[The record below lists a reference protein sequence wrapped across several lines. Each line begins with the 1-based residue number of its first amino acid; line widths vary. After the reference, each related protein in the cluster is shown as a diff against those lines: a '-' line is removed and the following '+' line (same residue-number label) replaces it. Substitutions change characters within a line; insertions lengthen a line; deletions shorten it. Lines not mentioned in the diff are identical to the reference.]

1 MLRFEKK
8 IIEWVQARLYL
19 FVWIAVTVIGLY
31 IRYGLRDLES
41 PDYQSFYSYWYEVI
55 KENGGFK
62 GLGSQVGD
70 YNMLYQFFVAIMT
83 YLPIKALY
91 AYKIQSCIFDFA
103 LAILAALMVRHLTTA
118 EKRLSSLAAYTLVV
132 LSPIVFLNSAGWA
145 QCDVIYTFFVVA
157 SLYALMKDKPALTF
171 ILYGVALSLK
181 LQAILFLPFLL
192 FIWFARK
199 SFTAMHFG
207 WIPLTMVIS
216 AIPCLIRG
224 GRNIRELYWVYT
236 GQVGEYPVVHM
247 NYPSFWAI
255 LNEEQYTQSW
265 EAFKPMTMGITVA
278 VLGLIMV
285 LLLTYKVKLHN
296 KNMLYIA
303 FLLTYATVLF
313 LPSMHER
320 YGYIY
325 EILAIII
332 LIVNRR
338 TAPLLVSLLYMT
350 CSTYGHYL
358 YHTTIHMNVLAVE
371 NVLTFFL
378 YCHVLGKEMLAE
390 GISGEG
396 ERESAR
402 IKEKIEEK

>member
-1 MLRFEKK
+1 MLTFEKK
-8 IIEWVQARLYL
+8 IIGWIESKLYL
-19 FVWIAVTVIGLY
+19 FAWIAVTVVGIY

-91 AYKIQSCIFDFA
+91 AYKIQSCIFDFTM
-103 LAILAALMVRHLTTA
+103 AILAALTVRHLTA
-118 EKRLSSLAAYTLVV
+118 EKKWSFFAAYTLVI

-157 SLYALMKDKPALTF
+157 CLYALMKDKPALAF
-171 ILYGVALSLK
+171 ILYGVAFSLK

-192 FIWFARK
+192 FIYFAGK
-199 SFTAMHFG
+199 KFTALHFG
-207 WIPLTMVIS
+207 WIPLVMVVS
-216 AIPCLIRG
+216 SIPCLIRG
-224 GRNIRELYWVYT
+224 RNVRELYWVYVRQT
-236 GQVGEYPVVHM
+236 DEYYRIHM

-255 LNEEQYTQSW
+255 LNEEQYTQNW

-285 LLLTYKVKLHN
+285 LILVYRVKLDD

-303 FLLTYATVLF
+303 FLLTYAAVLF

-332 LIVNRR
+332 VVVNRK
-338 TAPLLVSLLYMT
+338 TTPLLVSLLYMT

-358 YHTTIHMNVLAVE
+358 YHTTIHVNVLAVE
-371 NVLTFFL
+371 NVLTFLL
-378 YCHVLGKEMLAE
+378 YCYVLGKEMLAE
-390 GISGEG
+390 
-396 ERESAR
+396 SAGGNA
-402 IKEKIEEK
+402 KAEKVG

>member
-1 MLRFEKK
+1 MLAFEKK
-8 IIEWVQARLYL
+8 IIEWIEARLYL
-19 FVWIAVTVIGLY
+19 FAWIAVTAVGLY

-41 PDYQSFYSYWYEVI
+41 PDYQSFYSFWYEVI

-70 YNMLYQFFVAIMT
+70 YNMLYQFFVAILT

-91 AYKIQSCIFDFA
+91 AYKLQSCIFDFV
-103 LAILAALMVRHLTTA
+103 LAILVTLMVRQLTDGR
-118 EKRLSSLAAYTLVV
+118 KKWSCFIAYTMVI

-145 QCDVIYTFFVVA
+145 QCDVIYTCFVVA
-157 SLYALMKDKPALTF
+157 SLYALMKDKPALAF
-171 ILYGVALSLK
+171 ILYGVAFSLK

-192 FIWFARK
+192 FIYFAGK
-199 SFTAMHFG
+199 KFTALHFG
-207 WIPLTMVIS
+207 WIPLVMVIS
-216 AIPCLIRG
+216 SIPCLIQ
-224 GRNIRELYWVYT
+224 GRNVRELYWVYSRQT
-236 GQVGEYPVVHM
+236 DEYCRVHM

-255 LNEEQYTQSW
+255 LNEKEYTQNW
-265 EAFKPMTMGITVA
+265 EAFKPMAMGITVA

-285 LLLTYKVKLHN
+285 LLLAYRVKLHER
-296 KNMLYIA
+296 NMLYTA
-303 FLLTYATVLF
+303 FLLTYAAVLF

-332 LIVNRR
+332 LMVNRR

-358 YHTTIHMNVLAVE
+358 YQTTIYMNVLAVE
-371 NVLTFFL
+371 NVLTFLL
-378 YCHVLGKEMLAE
+378 YCCVLGKEMLAE
-390 GISGEG
+390 GVGGKCEG
-396 ERESAR
+396 ERRELG
-402 IKEKIEEK
+402 